1 MQIYEQFFFKDQC
14 SANLSLFCT
23 VWFIGVCEW
32 QQSLIIRVPVCLFA
46 HKKILYSRTC
56 RFYDHNN
63 HSLYVRVLDHV

>member
-23 VWFIGVCEW
+23 IWFIGVCEW

-46 HKKILYSRTC
+46 HKKYYILG
-56 RFYDHNN
+56 
-63 HSLYVRVLDHV
+63 HVVFMIIIIIIYMYGF